1 MKNIKIFI
9 AGLSLMICF
18 ALPANAQ
25 NTQLKLDLNY
35 NYSFPLS
42 GFKNDLISNGSP
54 RGFMG
59 DLMYSFNNKLSG
71 GLSFGFQDYYQKYP
85 RTLYNLSK
93 TQQISAVLTNSV
105 QATPLLLKAKYFPQS
120 NSFLKPYVS
129 VGAGANIIDFKQ
141 YYGEFG
147 SSKTNVGFRAEAG
160 VGVKIPFTKTST
172 SGINIGATY
181 DYAPY
186 KKNGYH
192 DLNSVNVQAGVV
204 LQLK

>member
-1 MKNIKIFI
+1 MKKIKIFI

-59 DLMYSFNNKLSG
+59 DLMYSFNDKLSG

-85 RTLYNLSK
+85 RTLYNLGK

-186 KKNGYH
+186 KKNGFH